1 MENRNPVEN
10 AVESF
15 LPLKAWTW
23 GTLRNRMGRAPWI
36 VGRAVVREALG
47 PFFLAAT
54 VATFLLVVRFL
65 FTFAELLVS
74 RDASTGDVV
83 LLLAYS
89 LPHVVVLTLPMAL
102 LFASVLTVSRWS
114 ADSEVIALQAC
125 GVRAS
130 WLMRPLFGFGV
141 LVFAVDVVLA
151 LWVLP
156 EANRRF
162 QETTRRMY
170 FAAARAGLEP
180 RVFNSAFTGQLVYVD
195 RMHPASGVWDGV
207 LVFDVTDASQESLIT
222 AEHGYLVEDSS
233 TGELWLSLR
242 EATVHSLRPDRPE
255 RYQRSRN
262 SEMRILL
269 QAPPSA
275 SVTIR
280 YGPRESSTLE
290 LWARAHDPAEAESE
304 RRESWVE
311 LQKRVALPAATVA
324 FSLLGF
330 PLGLRNR
337 RGGKGYGLTVSVL
350 VVVGYYVLFNNGELL
365 ARSGKLPVTAGVW
378 LPNIL
383 VVALAFTFLPVVN
396 QAPGL
401 RNPAPSRLL
410 GLWQRLVGLWRRFF
424 SRRTVTPTH
433 GRACGAPRSAPP
445 LFLGCIDRWVLRQ
458 TMTFFLLVLVAV
470 CGLYVAINFSEQVEE
485 IQKNRVPLVVVA
497 SFYLH
502 LLPQILHDTLPLAFL
517 IAFLGT
523 AAVLEK
529 HNETVA
535 LKAAG
540 VSLARVAMPLLGV
553 GLVLG
558 VTLFILDETVVQ
570 KANRTSQRLEDV
582 IKGRHGP
589 RSYRFTDHS
598 FLFLPDGRTVVNFLL
613 FDAEKKTLVRPSIYV
628 FDDTLALRARWFAQK
643 ATYHDG
649 TWWGENVWSRVFLPD
664 GGEDYSPR
672 SGTAALPIAVGPE
685 YFSREFR
692 KPSEMSFR
700 ELESYIRRLK
710 TAGYKVDRLLVQL
723 HQKLAYPLSLVLL
736 PWLALPYAFRLG
748 RKGTVMGIATA
759 LILAM
764 AYFSLTAL
772 ASKLGEVSLLPP
784 VLAAWT
790 PTITFALLALNRQTA
805 LRT

>member
-1 MENRNPVEN
+1 
-10 AVESF
+10 
-15 LPLKAWTW
+15 
-23 GTLRNRMGRAPWI
+23 MGRAFWI
-36 VGRAVVREALG
+36 VARSVVREALG
-47 PFFLAAT
+47 PFLLAAT
-54 VATFLLVVRFL
+54 VTTFLLVVRFL

-74 RDASTGDVV
+74 RDASTGDVLQ
-83 LLLAYS
+83 LLLFS
-89 LPHVVVLTLPMAL
+89 LPHVVVLTLPMSL
-102 LFASVLTVSRWS
+102 LFSAVLTVSRWS

-130 WLMRPLFGFGV
+130 WLMRPLFAFGL
-141 LVFAVDVVLA
+141 LVFALDVALA
-151 LWVLP
+151 LWALP

-170 FAAARAGLEP
+170 FAAARAALEP
-180 RVFNSAFTGQLVYVD
+180 RVFNSAFMGQLVYVD
-195 RMHPASGVWDGV
+195 KINPASGLWEGV
-207 LVFDVTDASQESLIT
+207 LVFDLTDAAQENLIT
-222 AEHGYLVEDSS
+222 AERGYLIEDNS

-242 EATVHSLRPDRPE
+242 EATVHTLRPERPE

-262 SEMRILL
+262 TEMRILL

-280 YGPRESSTLE
+280 YGPRESSSLE
-290 LWARAHDPAEAESE
+290 LWERAHDPAEAEAE

-311 LQKRVALPAATVA
+311 LHKRVALPAATIA

-365 ARSGKLPVTAGVW
+365 ARSGKLPVMVGVW

-383 VVALAFTFLPVVN
+383 VVALAFALLRLVSK
-396 QAPGL
+396 APGL
-401 RNPAPSRLL
+401 RSPGPTPIFAWWQRFL
-410 GLWQRLVGLWRRFF
+410 GLWQLPLA
-424 SRRTVTPTH
+424 RRTVAPPAN
-433 GRACGAPRSAPP
+433 GRSWAAQRCTPP

-458 TMTFFLLVLVAV
+458 TMKFFLLVLVAV
-470 CGLYVAINFSEQVEE
+470 GGLYVAINFSEQVEE
-485 IQKNRVPLVVVA
+485 IQKNHVPLVVVA

-523 AAVLEK
+523 TAVLEK
-529 HNETVA
+529 NNETVA

-540 VSLARVAMPLLGV
+540 ISLARLALPLLGV
-553 GLVLG
+553 GLVLSIA
-558 VTLFILDETVVQ
+558 LFVLDETVVQ
-570 KANRTSQRLEDV
+570 KANRTSQKLEDV

-589 RSYRFTDHS
+589 RTYRFTDHS
-598 FLFLPDGRTVVNFLL
+598 FVFLPDGRTVVNFLL
-613 FDAEKKTLVRPSIYV
+613 FDAEKKTLVRPSVYV
-628 FDDTLALRARWFAQK
+628 FDDALALRARWFAQK
-643 ATYHDG
+643 ATYKDG
-649 TWWGENVWSRVFLPD
+649 TWWGEQVWSRVFLPD
-664 GGEDYSPR
+664 GGEDFSPKSAR
-672 SGTAALPIAVGPE
+672 VALPVAVGPE

-700 ELESYIRRLK
+700 ELEAYIRRLK

-748 RKGTVMGIATA
+748 RKGTVVGIATA
-759 LILAM
+759 LVLAM

-772 ASKLGEVSLLPP
+772 ATKLGEVSLLPP

-790 PTITFALLALNRQTA
+790 PTVTFALLALNRQTS